1 MTTKSEWKRGAAES
15 RQQIEVLRARWPKA
29 FPLKAHQVR
38 PLANAAPAIVE
49 ALGWTNAYA
58 RGVLSAWL
66 LREAYCRAVLQYPV
80 RMNLDGS
87 ASEWAVDDEA
97 RALATAR
104 LAQIAARKAK
114 EAERKAELAAAAQP
128 PAPLPKPA
136 AAELAPPPIAP
147 ALPETPAPGSE
158 PPPSARK
165 LLTIP
170 GAKEALARR
179 GLGTTEV
186 VATIQRRAR

>member
-128 PAPLPKPA
+128 PAPLPEHCGGRARPA
-136 AAELAPPPIAP
+136 ADRAGSPRDAR
-147 ALPETPAPGSE
+147 PG
-158 PPPSARK
+158 
-165 LLTIP
+165 
-170 GAKEALARR
+170 
-179 GLGTTEV
+179 V
-186 VATIQRRAR
+186 